1 MCWHFSGKKGAKALE
16 IRPSQ
21 RVFDDSSVLPA
32 KWTVIIFEA
41 RHGTLSVN
49 LLKLDRQMVEQTEF
63 GTSQTMEVV
72 EFLKSH
78 PLLSSGWTHCRG
90 IRDESIEES
99 CITDTF
105 CGKSVKR
112 SPSCEL
118 LLKEEINNCDRCNF
132 CARLDGSSTNEE
144 PCTNGD
150 STSEPL
156 PIECEVEQNFEKP
169 EKTYAQ
175 LIAEVLMQSVNGML
189 SVREICSSISQKY
202 PYFDMNTKRWMF
214 SVKSTLTSNPIFRSR
229 AKEGERHYLWMI
241 DDGSAIGE
249 NREAIQWH
257 ENNLGSFLG

>member
-16 IRPSQ
+16 VRPSQ
-21 RVFDDSSVLPA
+21 RLFEESSVLPA

-49 LLKLDRQMVEQTEF
+49 LLKLDRQMVEQTDF
-63 GTSQTMEVV
+63 GTSQTMELV

-78 PLLSSGWTHCRG
+78 PLLSSKWTHCRG
-90 IRDESIEES
+90 IQDESIEES

-105 CGKSVKR
+105 CGRSVKR

-118 LLKEEINNCDRCNF
+118 LLKEEINNCDRCKF
-132 CARLDGSSTNEE
+132 CAKQLDGTTNEE
-144 PCTNGD
+144 PCTIED
-150 STSEPL
+150 TSEPL
-156 PIECEVEQNFEKP
+156 PIECEVFHEAEQNFEKP

-175 LIAEVLMQSVNGML
+175 LIAEVLMQSEDGML

-202 PYFDMNTKRWMF
+202 PYFDMNAKRWMF

-229 AKEGERHYLWMI
+229 AKDGERHYLWMI
-241 DDGSAIGE
+241 DDGTANGE
-249 NREAIQWH
+249 NREAIQ
-257 ENNLGSFLG
+257 